1 MSLAGHAGEGRRG
14 FQRKV
19 NEVTEANGFV
29 SEVLVE
35 DTAQEQPAETMEMEL
50 QEAETETSG
59 VPEECRAG
67 AEVLAAGDTVL
78 ADVENPVLCDES
90 GEAEQMAEQV
100 PVRSRDADVF
110 YGGTPQG
117 NHDAV
122 ARWSPGVPSNA
133 PQSGPAFSP
142 NQADLVII
150 LLLLFLFMYL
160 RNQD

>member
-1 MSLAGHAGEGRRG
+1 M
-14 FQRKV
+14 

-59 VPEECRAG
+59 VPEECRADAPEECRAG

-90 GEAEQMAEQV
+90 GEAEQMAEHV